1 MDVTAIFAM
10 CYSAS
15 LCLMV
20 VCMLMGFLLGY
31 NVHVIIESIL
41 VAIQKRKSQL

>member
-31 NVHVIIESIL
+31 NVRLLSDYFFSIRTD
-41 VAIQKRKSQL
+41 QSK